1 MHDTPL
7 RSTQQARRIL
17 NAWEQENMPD
27 LRAELR
33 FAQQDSAVC
42 GGTEEEERLDL
53 LNAIAAQIERDLAKT
68 SFGQHESDT
77 TCFRLLTHLASSRP
91 VAIRSEKLSSFPY
104 SQSVRKISAC
114 H

>member
-1 MHDTPL
+1 MHDTQL

-17 NAWEQENMPD
+17 DAWEHENVPG
-27 LRAELR
+27 LQAELR
-33 FAQQDSAVC
+33 FAQQCNAAC

-53 LNAIAAQIERDLAKT
+53 LNGIAAQMERDLARAGFT
-68 SFGQHESDT
+68 QGDSAA
-77 TCFRLLTHLASSRP
+77 TCFRLLAHLATSRP

-104 SQSVRKISAC
+104 LQSVRKTSAC